1 MNYLIDNFS
10 STDINSYKIDNVID
24 NNDNMFL
31 VKLSNSNK
39 TKWVKDNNIINKD
52 LIRNFQN
59 KQIIESHNKNIDDK
73 NNYYSNNN
81 YLNNNSCKN
90 TTMSTNFYKNTITN
104 INSTITNINSTMMN
118 KNVYIYTRVSTKKS
132 TGVSLE
138 VQLNT
143 IINFCKQNNCQI
155 IDIKTD
161 DGISAKNMNNLKE
174 LNKLI
179 DNLNKIQDDTEKYIF
194 IYDISRFSR
203 NLLQALTLLNN
214 FLKKKIYVHFCLE
227 NITYDDNYNNKYMVR
242 SGLNQAQFLSESI
255 SEKVKNSIK
264 FKKNNNKHIG
274 GIPFGYT
281 RKNGLLILNTDEVNV
296 IKSVNK
302 MFLDELNLERKMKNC
317 NVDKPKSI
325 YKRIFNKLPKKFN
338 IRGNPL
344 TINTVKLCIKRFN
357 EIKNKKY

>member
-118 KNVYIYTRVSTKKS
+118 KNVYIYT
-132 TGVSLE
+132 E
-138 VQLNT
+138 
-143 IINFCKQNNCQI
+143 
-155 IDIKTD
+155 
-161 DGISAKNMNNLKE
+161 
-174 LNKLI
+174 
-179 DNLNKIQDDTEKYIF
+179 
-194 IYDISRFSR
+194 
-203 NLLQALTLLNN
+203 
-214 FLKKKIYVHFCLE
+214 
-227 NITYDDNYNNKYMVR
+227 
-242 SGLNQAQFLSESI
+242 
-255 SEKVKNSIK
+255 
-264 FKKNNNKHIG
+264 
-274 GIPFGYT
+274 
-281 RKNGLLILNTDEVNV
+281 
-296 IKSVNK
+296 
-302 MFLDELNLERKMKNC
+302 
-317 NVDKPKSI
+317 
-325 YKRIFNKLPKKFN
+325 
-338 IRGNPL
+338 
-344 TINTVKLCIKRFN
+344 
-357 EIKNKKY
+357 